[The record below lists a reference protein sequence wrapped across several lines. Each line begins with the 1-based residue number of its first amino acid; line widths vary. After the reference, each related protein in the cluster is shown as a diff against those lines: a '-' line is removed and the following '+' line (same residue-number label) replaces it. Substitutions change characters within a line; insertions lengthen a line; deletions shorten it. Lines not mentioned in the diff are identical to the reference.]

1 VEYTYKLEYPEI
13 KPSVLPPNKTIVI
26 EMPPIHP
33 VPPTE
38 YIIMEV
44 VVESSRP
51 IYPAVVVIYNQS
63 GNVVF
68 SVRVA
73 Q

>member
-13 KPSVLPPNKTIVI
+13 KPSVSPSGKTILI
-26 EMPPIHP
+26 DMPSANG

-38 YIIMEV
+38 YNIMEI
-44 VVESSRP
+44 VVEGSLP
-51 IYPAVVVIYNQS
+51 TYPAVVVIYDQP

>member
-1 VEYTYKLEYPEI
+1 VEYTYILEYPEI
-13 KPSVLPPNKTIVI
+13 KPSVLPPGKTIVI
-26 EMPPIHP
+26 DMPPVHG

-38 YIIMEV
+38 YYIMEII
-44 VVESSRP
+44 VESSRP
-51 IYPAVVVIYNQS
+51 IYPAVVVIYDQS
-63 GNVVF
+63 GKVVF